1 MLIDRGVT
9 PGEVVTIRLSAGEEI
24 IAKLVEETDSHY
36 KINKPMTLSMSQQ
49 GIGMMPFLFTVN
61 MDKDLSIAKSY
72 VTVISSTATS
82 FADQYVQGTT
92 GIAMR

>member
-9 PGEVVTIRLSAGEEI
+9 PGEIVTIRLTSGEELI
-24 IAKLVEETDSHY
+24 TKLVEETETHF
-36 KINKPMTLSMSQQ
+36 KVNKPMTLSMSQQ

-61 MDKDLSIAKSY
+61 MDKDISISKSA
-72 VTVISSTATS
+72 VAVISSTASS
-82 FADQYVQGTT
+82 FADQYIQGTT

>member
-9 PGEVVTIRLSAGEEI
+9 AGEIVTIRLTSGEELI
-24 IAKLVEETDSHY
+24 TKLVEETDSHY
-36 KINKPMTLSMSQQ
+36 KVNKPMTLSMSQQ

-61 MDKDLSIAKSY
+61 MDKDLSIAKSA
-72 VTVISSTATS
+72 VAVISSTATS
-82 FADQYVQGTT
+82 FADQYIQGTT